1 MKPVEV
7 VTFEERL
14 VWMERQA
21 ELRKHK
27 LVKCNYYPNRIDE
40 WEEKNKEIMREYNV
54 KMQRMNKDRKE
65 QNTNQNE
72 MKTTINNKRKRTTME
87 ENKKE
92 PIRRSGRIA
101 DSLKQKEEIAV
112 EALLLLRTVR

>member
-27 LVKCNYYPNRIDE
+27 LVKCNYYPNRVDE

-54 KMQRMNKDRKE
+54 KMQELNKDRKE
-65 QNTNQNE
+65 Q
-72 MKTTINNKRKRTTME
+72 KTTIE

-101 DSLKQKEEIAV
+101 DSLKQSEEIAV